1 MFRVTTL
8 PAEPDEVP
16 LTEDKKSVDFS
27 QDFFGKPAY
36 LTVSGQLSAET
47 MACALGDVYTF
58 GAAASRSAPAPRG
71 DAPFGSALPR
81 PPHPP
86 AAFPPCQAPPSAPR
100 TRTRAATSPSFG

>member
-71 DAPFGSALPR
+71 DAPLGAPCHALLTLRLRSLLVRPHLPR
-81 PPHPP
+81 RGLEHGPP
-86 AAFPPCQAPPSAPR
+86 PR
-100 TRTRAATSPSFG
+100 RV